1 LDNYKTKIPI
11 MKQTDRIEDVALIP
25 AHTFEG
31 RDVEWNL
38 LNSLKLIR
46 ELWPI
51 AERCGYY
58 IGLTGS
64 VMIRGWS
71 LKDLD
76 IIVYPWKV
84 EGERMSPE
92 DLLQELGCEKF
103 FECGKMPKDLE
114 GEVDEPPSGGS
125 DQKSRV
131 KSVYWSKRENKRID
145 WFMLK

>member
-1 LDNYKTKIPI
+1 MKDNA
-11 MKQTDRIEDVALIP
+11 DLVP
-25 AHTFEG
+25 AHGFEG
-31 RDVEWNL
+31 PEVQWNL

-76 IIVYPWKV
+76 IIVYPWKT
-84 EGERMSPE
+84 EEERMSPDE
-92 DLLQELGCEKF
+92 LLKEFGCEKF
-103 FECGKMPKDLE
+103 FECGKMPKDLAA
-114 GEVDEPPSGGS
+114 EVDEPPSGGS